1 MDKRRTDNTMDKR
14 RTDNTMDKR
23 RTDNTMDKRRTDN
36 TMDKRRTDNT
46 MDKRKQIKGTK
57 QQTIQWTKENRQKE
71 QNNNLLNTTLK
82 AQNRATLTPTKLGLN
97 YDAPEGYAVP
107 AP

>member
-1 MDKRRTDNTMDKR
+1 MVKG
-14 RTDNTMDKR
+14 
-23 RTDNTMDKRRTDN
+23 
-36 TMDKRRTDNT
+36 
-46 MDKRKQIKGTK
+46 KQT
-57 QQTIQWTKENRQKE
+57 NE